1 MTAAAI
7 IARIDAY
14 ERLVRLDKPIG
25 IALLLWPTLSAL
37 WLAAYG
43 APSASLIL
51 IFTLGTILMRSA
63 GCAVND
69 WADRRFDAHVE
80 RTARRPLATGEIEP
94 WEALVVGAALALLA
108 FLLVLAT
115 NRTAIALSVPA
126 LLIAIVYPFFKRFF
140 ALPQAFLGIAFSFGI
155 PMAYAAVNNAV
166 PAIAWWLLL
175 LNLFWVMAY
184 DTEYAMVDRDDD
196 VRLGL
201 RTSAIAFG
209 RFDIAV
215 IVLCYVVYL
224 AGMVVVGIRLRMGL
238 LYYAGLAVALG
249 CAVFH
254 WTLIRG
260 RDRARCFRAFL
271 HNHWLGLS
279 VFAGIALDFAVRFRA
294 WPRTL

>member
-1 MTAAAI
+1 MLRFVST
-7 IARIDAY
+7 
-14 ERLVRLDKPIG
+14 RL
-25 IALLLWPTLSAL
+25 
-37 WLAAYG
+37 
-43 APSASLIL
+43 
-51 IFTLGTILMRSA
+51 
-63 GCAVND
+63 
-69 WADRRFDAHVE
+69 
-80 RTARRPLATGEIEP
+80 
-94 WEALVVGAALALLA
+94 
-108 FLLVLAT
+108 LAT
-115 NRTAIALSVPA
+115 NKTAIALSVPA

-196 VRLGL
+196 AKLGL

-209 RFDIAV
+209 RFDIAA
-215 IVLCYVVYL
+215 ILFCYAVYL
-224 AGMVVVGIRLRMGL
+224 AGMAAVGVRLRMGP
-238 LYYAGLAVALG
+238 LYYAGLVAALG